1 MCWLSCSCVPF
12 FLSYVNF
19 FICFNSL
26 HIKGEAAVLLH
37 FSCCSFVSYQTLTK
51 SHRYTVSFFTKTT
64 AAHCSFYPSNKRRQ
78 SGCWGYFQW
87 WIDPHLVLWWLFLAA
102 GRCLCSWWWRNIS
115 PSATLD
121 KCPLSK
127 LQENPLRTVSVHE
140 YYNIT
145 ELESRNIN
153 TSSCEH
159 ISQE

>member
-37 FSCCSFVSYQTLTK
+37 FSCCSSLIRLSLNLTDIQCH
-51 SHRYTVSFFTKTT
+51 SLQ
-64 AAHCSFYPSNKRRQ
+64 RRQ
-78 SGCWGYFQW
+78 LLTVVFIQRTRGDRAVVGGYFQW

-121 KCPLSK
+121 KFPLSK